1 MSSVRDTDFLEK
13 MNAINAATASTILNQ
28 LYHVDAEF
36 IDPVKRIHGCAN
48 LITYFEDI
56 YAGVQS
62 CHFELLGS
70 ISTADKSSLEW
81 EMRLRHKTLAPKR
94 DILLNGVSVLHYR
107 QDLIHYQRDY
117 YDLGA
122 MVYEQ
127 IPILGAVIRKIK
139 GQI

>member
-1 MSSVRDTDFLEK
+1 
-13 MNAINAATASTILNQ
+13 
-28 LYHVDAEF
+28 
-36 IDPVKRIHGCAN
+36 
-48 LITYFEDI
+48 
-56 YAGVQS
+56 
-62 CHFELLGS
+62 
-70 ISTADKSSLEW
+70 
-81 EMRLRHKTLAPKR
+81 MRLRHKTLAPKR